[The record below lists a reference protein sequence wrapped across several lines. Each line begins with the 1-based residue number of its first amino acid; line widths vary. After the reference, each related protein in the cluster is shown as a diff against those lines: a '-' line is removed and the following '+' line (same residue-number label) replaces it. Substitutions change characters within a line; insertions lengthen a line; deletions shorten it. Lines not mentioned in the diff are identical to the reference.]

1 MNTKSAFVDE
11 VETLAHYTWQNLE
24 EYMIDDL
31 NPVEFSPDDFDKKK
45 FISNFVTCMLNSLKD
60 DDLDDEN
67 PEPMDQKKNLNC

>member
-60 DDLDDEN
+60 DDLGDKKRVDLKKTKTEN
-67 PEPMDQKKNLNC
+67 K